1 MAYII
6 DYLTFDRSKQVFG
19 DGSSQEQ
26 LKGRD
31 RLIKFNSISLLVAGI
46 IFAFSLS
53 YTVSNNS
60 FINSIAVAGQGA
72 VVIFTLKESILQAVA
87 REIER
92 ERFNIKTDDDT
103 TLYGKKDFK
112 KELLD
117 GIEKFKV
124 SCLIDADANTI

>member
-1 MAYII
+1 M
-6 DYLTFDRSKQVFG
+6 DYLTFDRSKQIFSE
-19 DGSSQEQ
+19 DPPAQ

-46 IFAFSLS
+46 LFAFSLS
-53 YTVSNNS
+53 YTVSNNC
-60 FINSIAVAGQGA
+60 FINSIAVAGQGV

-92 ERFNIKTDDDT
+92 GKFGIKNEDET

-112 KELLD
+112 KELIE

-124 SCLIDADANTI
+124 SCLVDKETQ